1 MVYLKLVCY
10 RPTIVNIDQISIR
23 KFILKKE
30 PRILITLPNQLP
42 PIVEATLV
50 TARVKTQPFITIT
63 IITYIIFTSIILE
76 KYIIKY
82 FYHIYQL
89 PYLLKFIRIPG

>member
-1 MVYLKLVCY
+1 MFYDGVAENSSMDHVKLVC
-10 RPTIVNIDQISIR
+10 TDLLLFSIGQISIR

-63 IITYIIFTSIILE
+63 IITYII
-76 KYIIKY
+76 
-82 FYHIYQL
+82 
-89 PYLLKFIRIPG
+89 LLLL